1 MSHCNERKTC
11 PRWVGKWQRGLGLQV
26 QALRRLHPSKAQPP
40 VTGRAGQGWAWC
52 LPEGG
57 AFGPRDFQEV
67 ITVLK
72 LEVNEDQSDG
82 VSQLSQD
89 GPCAIGIVVVL
100 RGEVGAGDDA
110 ALAPQGPATGI
121 IRCGQ
126 EERGSHELVLFAGLV
141 LTVHFM
147 VRSRQN

>member
-1 MSHCNERKTC
+1 M
-11 PRWVGKWQRGLGLQV
+11 V
-26 QALRRLHPSKAQPP
+26 QGA
-40 VTGRAGQGWAWC
+40 

-67 ITVLK
+67 VTILQ

-82 VSQLSQD
+82 VSQLGQD
-89 GPCAIGIVVVL
+89 RPGAVGIIVVL

-121 IRCGQ
+121 VRCGR
-126 EERGSHELVLFAGLV
+126 ETRGSRELVLFAGPGTHCALN
-141 LTVHFM
+141 L
-147 VRSRQN
+147 